1 METLYMNYLPVLGQE
16 LRFPGAL
23 LGFHPASSCPL
34 LLGFL
39 PASSCPLLHGF
50 LSVSSCPLLLGPLWH
65 HKPSGGQASTIPN
78 HPVRSIC
85 DALQRN
91 KIQDIQKK
99 PMIIPRAPEQRA
111 PKRSFLDMWEELR
124 VYSQKVPALNLSIK
138 PLISWV
144 VFCRLLSLFKLL
156 YQCDCNPSTH
166 LAGLLEGLSIMNAI
180 NLAVVATQ

>member
-1 METLYMNYLPVLGQE
+1 MKATWQTHVSAGTRTQI
-16 LRFPGAL
+16 PGAL

-124 VYSQKVPALNLSIK
+124 VYSQKVLALNLSIK
-138 PLISWV
+138 PLIS
-144 VFCRLLSLFKLL
+144 
-156 YQCDCNPSTH
+156 
-166 LAGLLEGLSIMNAI
+166 
-180 NLAVVATQ
+180 